1 MINCQTSWTGECQML
16 LVPKNIEQKGT
27 TFVNFVLCKIGAAY
41 KNCIFGH
48 VCGAVKMLQT
58 HLTQLKHKWTSPK
71 YYIYL
76 HKKNQLHPTLSQNVV
91 FCNIWQFLT
100 LNYRNDYLYCYWC
113 FSANLVSGKILELQ
127 VKFQNPKMEQAL
139 Q

>member
-1 MINCQTSWTGECQML
+1 ML

-58 HLTQLKHKWTSPK
+58 HLTQLKHKWTSAK

-100 LNYRNDYLYCYWC
+100 YIAIDVLVQISYLAKFLSYRWNSKIPKWNKH
-113 FSANLVSGKILELQ
+113 FSKTWIN
-127 VKFQNPKMEQAL
+127 FY
-139 Q
+139 

>member
-1 MINCQTSWTGECQML
+1 ML

-76 HKKNQLHPTLSQNVV
+76 HKKINFIPH
-91 FCNIWQFLT
+91 F
-100 LNYRNDYLYCYWC
+100 
-113 FSANLVSGKILELQ
+113 
-127 VKFQNPKMEQAL
+127 PKMLFFAIFDNF
-139 Q
+139 